1 MMDDVGRGPISHV
14 LDRLREGNLRFAR
27 GARPSGANADPA
39 RLAELLTGQD
49 PIAVVLGC
57 SDSRVPVETVFD
69 QGPGDLFVIRVAG
82 NIVTPSQMGSV
93 EFAATYLG
101 TRLVVVLGHTRCG
114 AVDAAVHAVQGPGA
128 KLSTGLESIVD
139 AVAPSVRTI
148 LSEQPTIEPDA
159 LVQRAMRANVRKSA
173 EELRRGSEV
182 LRPLIANGELR
193 VVGAEYAL
201 ETGVVDFFDE
211 RPDLAGS
218 APPRDRD
225 PEEA

>member
-1 MMDDVGRGPISHV
+1 MDDVGRGPISHV

-27 GARPSGANADPA
+27 GDRPSGANADPA

-101 TRLVVVLGHTRCG
+101 TQLVVVLGHTQCG
-114 AVDAAVHAVQGPGA
+114 AVDAAVHAVQGPGV

-148 LSEQPTIEPDA
+148 LSEHPTIGREA
-159 LVQRAMRANVRKSA
+159 LVESAVRANVRASA
-173 EELRRGSEV
+173 EDLRRDSEV
-182 LRPLIANGELR
+182 LRPLIENGELR
-193 VVGAEYAL
+193 VVGAEYSL
-201 ETGVVDFFDE
+201 ETGLVEFFD
-211 RPDLAGS
+211 GV
-218 APPRDRD
+218 D
-225 PEEA
+225 PTRGIVPHP